1 MPVSERLPAWLDAKT
16 ATAAGVTALILFA
29 VSYAADAVLY
39 FLNIPAA
46 ATIINNVVIAI
57 LGATVVLIFL
67 RARHDREVM
76 ERARERTI
84 IIAEMNHHIRNA
96 MTPLV
101 VGVSSDDLSERLR
114 TLDQATD
121 RVDHVLT
128 KRRALRSR
136 AAGSSCSA
144 VRAAMAAT
152 ALSLAGCSASAAIAS
167 SLDCLA
173 AATP

>member
-1 MPVSERLPAWLDAKT
+1 MPVGERLPAWLDAKT

-39 FLNIPAA
+39 YLNIPAA

-57 LGATVVLIFL
+57 MGATIVFNFL

-76 ERARERTI
+76 ERAGERAI

-96 MTPLV
+96 MTPLI
-101 VGVSSDDLSERLR
+101 VGVSSDNLSERLR
-114 TLDQATD
+114 TLDEATD

-128 KRRALRSR
+128 ELLPTAGSAAKPRYFQEPAPAAPTPVARAR
-136 AAGSSCSA
+136 AAGSA
-144 VRAAMAAT
+144 KN
-152 ALSLAGCSASAAIAS
+152 
-167 SLDCLA
+167 
-173 AATP
+173 